1 MFVKLLIGFFLFWKI
16 FFFCKVFLFLNN
28 NKNVVMFVYLFLFYD
43 KYFIFM
49 KNILDLREGRGCCK
63 VMMDFIFKN
72 FVRIF
77 VKFDKIVCFFL

>member
-1 MFVKLLIGFFLFWKI
+1 
-16 FFFCKVFLFLNN
+16 
-28 NKNVVMFVYLFLFYD
+28 MFVYLFLFYD